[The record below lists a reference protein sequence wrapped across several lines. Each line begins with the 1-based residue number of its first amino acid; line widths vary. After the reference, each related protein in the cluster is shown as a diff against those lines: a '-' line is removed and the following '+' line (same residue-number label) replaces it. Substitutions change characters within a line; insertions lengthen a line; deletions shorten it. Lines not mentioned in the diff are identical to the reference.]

1 MHAPRLPFGAPST
14 ITVTTMADR
23 NAALNLLTSNGMHA
37 VLDVLLPAFR
47 RATGK
52 EVAVRYGTA
61 QEILERIGA
70 GETADAVI
78 AGRPALENLA
88 RAGKI
93 DAASLRDLAAS
104 SVGVAVRSGLPKPDV
119 SSVEAFK
126 RALLAADSIAFTGKG
141 ASGIHFQKLIATLGI
156 ADEVKAKAA
165 MQDGGLVGE
174 LVVQGRASMAVQQ
187 IPELLAVPGLD
198 YVGPLP
204 SEIQLTSHIAAGV
217 FAGSPRAADARA
229 LVEHLSSGE
238 NAAVYRAK
246 GMQTEM
252 G

>member
-1 MHAPRLPFGAPST
+1 
-14 ITVTTMADR
+14 MADA
-23 NAALNLLTSNGMHA
+23 NGTLALLTSNGMHA

-47 RATGK
+47 RESGTN
-52 EVAVRYGTA
+52 VVVRYGTG

-70 GETADAVI
+70 GETADVVI
-78 AGRPALENLA
+78 ANRSALQNLA

-93 DAASLRDLAAS
+93 DGTSVRDLATS

-141 ASGIHFQKLIATLGI
+141 ASGIHFARLIESLGV
-156 ADEVKAKAA
+156 AQQVKAKAA

-174 LVVQGRASMAVQQ
+174 LVVQGKATMAIQQ

-204 SEIQLTSHIAAGV
+204 NEVQLTSQIAAGV
-217 FAGSPRAADARA
+217 FAGSARA
-229 LVEHLSSGE
+229 MRAKALVAHLSSPQ
-238 NAAVYRAK
+238 NAPVYRAK
-246 GMQTEM
+246 GMQTAHQGE
-252 G
+252 